1 LPDIRF
7 AGKLMNVG
15 ENTDEQGAELAIHGN
30 TGKSKIH
37 VNNQVRKISYFE
49 ENLQFSFSLIKT
61 QT

>member
-15 ENTDEQGAELAIHGN
+15 ENTDVQGAELAIYGN

-37 VNNQVRKISYFE
+37 VNNQVGKISYSE
-49 ENLQFSFSLIKT
+49 EKIK
-61 QT
+61 